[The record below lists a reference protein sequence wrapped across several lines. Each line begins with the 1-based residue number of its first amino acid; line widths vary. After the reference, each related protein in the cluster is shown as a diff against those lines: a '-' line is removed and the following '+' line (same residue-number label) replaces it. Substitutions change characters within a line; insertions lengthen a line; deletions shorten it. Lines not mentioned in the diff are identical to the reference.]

1 MSQTSSSQDQAKHV
15 LMDSF
20 GVSSDQADDLL
31 RHWARACHRSTET
44 VAQVLVHQ
52 IWAGDTLTCDRTVAR
67 VLEDALRN
75 LPEMTAAS
83 NGGPAVAGASR

>member
-1 MSQTSSSQDQAKHV
+1 MSQPSSSQNRAKRV
-15 LMDSF
+15 LVDSF

-52 IWAGDTLTCDRTVAR
+52 IWSGDTLICDRTVAR
-67 VLEDALRN
+67 ALEDALRN
-75 LPEMTAAS
+75 LPKMTAVS
-83 NGGPAVAGASR
+83 SDRPAVAGASR